1 MKRAQSR
8 YFIVAAALL
17 LAATGV
23 ARNRLAAALGATD
36 VLWNRFGIGGPISAE
51 PFCPGGRNPNP
62 NVVLC
67 DNFEDKGFEHRW
79 DIGGHQGI
87 WPTSQ
92 FVLCTDDHF
101 GFHDRCAAWSN
112 KLVFDRQWGFYG
124 YDGRRA
130 FTPQSEFYVRWYQ
143 YIGDPFVWGTLEDK
157 SVMLHD
163 QANTL
168 VGYVGTNRNHLPVV
182 PDSGPGKPFVANYQ
196 DLDTPETG
204 GLFNRVNR
212 FQNQGRNITLQPG
225 NWYLFEWYVKL
236 NDPGVSNGVTRLWID
251 DASAPIV
258 KQTLRMEY
266 TDMRW
271 LRARDRGK
279 QFGVVRFT
287 VYHQRCEIARH
298 TCPPYAPVVLSQSQ
312 RWDQLVISKSPIG
325 PMDES
330 PITNH

>member
-1 MKRAQSR
+1 MIKTRRSHYVVLIA
-8 YFIVAAALL
+8 VLL
-17 LAATGV
+17 LGAAGLLRDRFATVRAATGML
-23 ARNRLAAALGATD
+23 RGRLVVDT
-36 VLWNRFGIGGPISAE
+36 IISPE
-51 PFCPGGRNPNP
+51 PFCPGGRNPDR

-67 DNFEDKGFEHRW
+67 DNFEDSGFEHRW

-87 WPTSQ
+87 WPTSE
-92 FVLCTDDHF
+92 FVLCTDNRF

-112 KLVFDRQWGFYG
+112 NLVFDREWGFYG

-130 FTPQSEFYVRWYQ
+130 FRPQSEFYVRWYQ

-168 VGYVGTNRNHLPVV
+168 VAYVGTNRNHLPVV

-196 DLDTPETG
+196 DVDTPETG
-204 GLFNRVNR
+204 GVYTRVNR

-225 NWYLFEWYVKL
+225 NWYLVEWYVKL

-251 DASAPIV
+251 EADAAITQ
-258 KQTLRMEY
+258 QTLRMEY

-271 LRARDRGK
+271 LRARDTGK
-279 QFGVVRFT
+279 KFGVVRLT
-287 VYHQRCEIARH
+287 VYHQRCEIANN
-298 TCPPYAPVVLSQSQ
+298 TCPPYSPVVLAQSQ
-312 RWDQLVISKSPIG
+312 RWDQLVISRSPIG
-325 PMDES
+325 PMQ
-330 PITNH
+330 

>member
-1 MKRAQSR
+1 VIRTRRSQ
-8 YFIVAAALL
+8 YIVAIAVLLFGAAGLL
-17 LAATGV
+17 RDRFATV
-23 ARNRLAAALGATD
+23 LGATGM
-36 VLWNRFGIGGPISAE
+36 LRGRFVVDAPVSPE
-51 PFCPGGRNPNP
+51 PFCPGGRSPSP

-67 DNFEDKGFEHRW
+67 DNFEDTGFERRW

-87 WPTSQ
+87 WPTSE
-92 FVLCTDDHF
+92 FVLCTDNRF

-112 KLVFDRQWGFYG
+112 KLVFDREWGFYG

-204 GLFNRVNR
+204 GLYNKVNR

-251 DASAPIV
+251 DAGAPV
-258 KQTLRMEY
+258 TKQTLRMEY

-271 LRARDRGK
+271 LRARDAGK
-279 QFGVVRFT
+279 AFGVVRLT
-287 VYHQRCEIARH
+287 VYHQRCEITGN
-298 TCPPYAPVVLSQSQ
+298 TCPPYSPVVLAQSQ
-312 RWDQLVISKSPIG
+312 RWDQLVISKGPIG
-325 PMDES
+325 PEQ
-330 PITNH
+330 

>member
-1 MKRAQSR
+1 MAVVLVL
-8 YFIVAAALL
+8 F
-17 LAATGV
+17 AATGLLRSRF
-23 ARNRLAAALGATD
+23 AGLDATGLLRGWSAADAP
-36 VLWNRFGIGGPISAE
+36 VSPE
-51 PFCPGGRNPNP
+51 PLCPGSRNPDP
-62 NVVLC
+62 RVVLC
-67 DNFEDKGFEHRW
+67 DNFEDNGFERRW

-87 WPTSQ
+87 WPASQ

-112 KLVFDRQWGFYG
+112 KLVFDREWGFYG

-168 VGYVGTNRNHLPVV
+168 VAYVGTNRNHLPVV

-196 DLDTPETG
+196 DVDTPETG
-204 GLFNRVNR
+204 GLYNKVNR

-225 NWYLFEWYVKL
+225 HWYLFEWYVKL

-251 DASAPIV
+251 TADEPITT
-258 KQTLRMEY
+258 QMLRMEY

-271 LRARDRGK
+271 LRARDSGK
-279 QFGVVRFT
+279 QFGVVRLT
-287 VYHQRCEIARH
+287 VYHQRCEIASH
-298 TCPPYAPVVLSQSQ
+298 TCPPYTPVVLSQSQ
-312 RWDQLVISKSPIG
+312 RWDQLVISKGPIG
-325 PMDES
+325 PMGQS
-330 PITNH
+330 LITDH